1 MSVCDELVD
10 GLRELSCLHV
20 LPMTEW
26 LYLKHLDLYDVHFA
40 IKEHN
45 FYILYPWIENIL
57 NCPNIKDIYFIVL

>member
-1 MSVCDELVD
+1 MSVCNELVD

-20 LPMTEW
+20 SPMTEW

-45 FYILYPWIENIL
+45 FHFIPMNWEL

>member
-1 MSVCDELVD
+1 MSVCNELVD

-26 LYLKHLDLYDVHFA
+26 FYLKHLDLYDVHFA

-45 FYILYPWIENIL
+45 LHFIPMNWEL